1 MKKIIIGGLVGAG
14 LLATLL
20 LAAPLV
26 TEEEIGLRKVDL
38 YSEDTV
44 KPDETKY
51 GTKAAGTSKKIAR
64 AFENA
69 PPMISHDVSEYGEIS
84 KDSNPCKDC
93 HMPEVAPSM
102 KATPIPMSHFI
113 NFRTGEKLNDLY
125 QGRFN
130 CSACHAPQSQSKPL
144 VENKFK
150 ADFKSK
156 KGKVKSNLAD
166 VLNEGVVV
174 EE

>member
-1 MKKIIIGGLVGAG
+1 MKKIMISGFVGAG
-14 LLATLL
+14 LLAGIL
-20 LAAPLV
+20 LASPIV
-26 TEEEIGLRKVDL
+26 TEEELGLRKVDL

-51 GTKAAGTSKKIAR
+51 GTKAAGSSKKIER
-64 AFENA
+64 AYENA
-69 PPMISHDVSEYGEIS
+69 PPMIPHDISDLGEIS

-102 KATPIPMSHFI
+102 KATPIPMSHFM

-130 CSACHAPQSQSKPL
+130 CSACHAPQSQSKEL
-144 VENKFK
+144 VKNTFK

-156 KGKVKSNLAD
+156 KAKGKSNLAD
-166 VLNEGVVV
+166 VMNEGV
-174 EE
+174 EAE

>member
-1 MKKIIIGGLVGAG
+1 MKKLVLSGCVGA
-14 LLATLL
+14 LLFASLL
-20 LAAPLV
+20 GAAP
-26 TEEEIGLRKVDL
+26 TISEEEIGLRKVDL

-51 GTKAAGTSKKIAR
+51 GTKAAGKSKKIDR

-69 PPMISHDVSEYGEIS
+69 PPMIPHDVSEYGEIS
-84 KDSNPCKDC
+84 RDNNPCKDC

-102 KATPIPMSHFI
+102 KATPIPQSHFT
-113 NFRTGEKLNDLY
+113 NFRTGEKLKDLY

-130 CSACHAPQSQSKPL
+130 CSACHAPQSQNKPL
-144 VENKFK
+144 VNNNFK

-156 KGKVKSNLAD
+156 KGKNKSNLAD
-166 VLNEGVVV
+166 VINDGVVEV
-174 EE
+174 K